1 MAPDACA
8 WQLPW
13 SLRPTRPGPATG
25 TKVCSFPTRGLSH
38 RLSIGSRE
46 VCVGRF
52 SRAES
57 ARLDG
62 NLMQLRNACVGIG
75 VCDIC
80 TCRHLGGDIALVLMA
95 PFHTPLH
102 RRPRKQK
109 RSFLFS
115 GTGVVASAG
124 KYKPRIF
131 VCPRGTEG
139 AVPSPHWTDNG
150 WHRGETDDAL
160 TRCRLAGR
168 VHGRFKE

>member
-1 MAPDACA
+1 MEGEWMAEWMAELMAEWMAEWNRLDAISGRRNSGVHGTRRLCMA
-8 WQLPW
+8 ASW

-75 VCDIC
+75 VGDIC

-109 RSFLFS
+109 RSFFLFS
-115 GTGVVASAG
+115 GTGVLASAG
-124 KYKPRIF
+124 K
-131 VCPRGTEG
+131 
-139 AVPSPHWTDNG
+139 
-150 WHRGETDDAL
+150 
-160 TRCRLAGR
+160 
-168 VHGRFKE
+168 